1 MRVVRPR
8 RGARV
13 YVPGDTTF
21 RAGTTDKLSKRRTRL
36 IRLLERR
43 APSDA
48 TVLLAAAVVLRPCD
62 ARSPGKACGRGARA
76 EARGGAP
83 AGSSVD
89 QQEAGMRSRWR

>member
-21 RAGTTDKLSKRRTRL
+21 RVGTTDELSKRRTWL

-48 TVLLAAAVVLRPCD
+48 TVLLAVASCSGRASRAALEGHAAAVCV
-62 ARSPGKACGRGARA
+62 PG
-76 EARGGAP
+76 ARGGQAP
-83 AGSSVD
+83 ALISSR
-89 QQEAGMRSRWR
+89 QG